1 VLMDHLHIPIYCLC
15 WKFNICSYQ
24 TTLY

>member
-1 VLMDHLHIPIYCLC
+1 MDHLHIPIYCLC